1 MTPPSAS
8 LSPIL
13 QEPHSIAPVVTANE
27 ASSNIHATAWDAKKY
42 NANANLQFE
51 LSCQVMN
58 EYLSL
63 AEDAEVLDIG
73 CGDARISAFIAQH
86 LVKRGRVF
94 GIDISADMIREATE
108 RYSNVYNLHVSCRDA
123 SSLSYEKEM
132 DAAVSL
138 FCMHWIEDKQA
149 VLQAIRRSLKTN
161 GQFLLLMT
169 TRSATLPKF
178 FGNALAATTKSARWK
193 TYFDNNPEIYFP
205 STPEKM
211 TAMITDARMTP
222 TVVKELDKE
231 YLFKDRA
238 SFAEWLHSL
247 PTLSRPVPIDLRA
260 EFIDDLIKAYLDQ
273 LPMKDD
279 GSIIYKRPLLLA
291 MGIKKE

>member
-1 MTPPSAS
+1 MTPAV
-8 LSPIL
+8 LAPIA
-13 QEPHSIAPVVTANE
+13 QQPPFMAPVAPASE

-51 LSCQVMN
+51 LSCQVMA
-58 EYLSL
+58 EYLPLS
-63 AEDAEVLDIG
+63 EDAKVLDIG
-73 CGDARISAFIAQH
+73 CGDARISAFMAQN
-86 LVKRGRVF
+86 LVKRGKVF
-94 GIDISADMIREATE
+94 GIDISTDMIREATE
-108 RYSNVYNLHVSCRDA
+108 KYSNVYNLHVSCMDA
-123 SSLSYEKEM
+123 SSLSSVNEM

-149 VLQAIRRSLKTN
+149 VLQAIARSLKPN

-178 FGNALAATTKSARWK
+178 FGNALAATTKSDRWK
-193 TYFDNNPEIYFP
+193 SYFDKNPEVYFP

-211 TAMITDARMTP
+211 TAMITNAGMSP
-222 TVVKELDKE
+222 TVVKDLDKE
-231 YLFKDRA
+231 YIFKDKA

-247 PTLSRPVPIDLRA
+247 PTLSRPVPEDLRA
-260 EFIDDLIKAYLDQ
+260 DFIADLIKAYLDQ
-273 LPMKDD
+273 VPMKDD

-291 MGIKKE
+291 MGIKK